1 MRRGATAFFSQF
13 VRKSLGPA
21 SEKERAV
28 KHRAFTLVELL
39 VVIAII
45 GVLVALLLPA
55 VQAAREAARRSQCTN
70 NLKQLGLA
78 LLNHESAKGRFPQ
91 NEQVVT
97 KLPSGRE
104 ERRDLASHL
113 VMASPYIEAANLT
126 NAVNLDPS
134 APVVPGEQLVNG
146 VKLSRLP
153 LAVLSCPTDH
163 KTGLQNGDGLTALA
177 GLSVGPVA
185 VTSYA
190 GSMGAQIM
198 GSFGNCNLRSSNFV
212 PDGGALYD
220 LDRDGEDW
228 FNTTSSMSPPCNG
241 AGRGNI
247 RADCSVPAH
256 ISGVFGRGNWAT
268 TMREVE
274 DGTSN
279 TIAMGEILPSNSG
292 YQWINGWTRSE
303 GLWFAT
309 TAPLNLST
317 DPEVYQA
324 GGGGRGG
331 GSTALPACR
340 DWENDFN
347 AAMGF
352 KSRHPGGVN
361 FVYCDGSV
369 HYLDE
374 GIDYGTYQRLGARS
388 DGEAVSF

>member
-1 MRRGATAFFSQF
+1 VTRRG
-13 VRKSLGPA
+13 
-21 SEKERAV
+21 
-28 KHRAFTLVELL
+28 FTLVELL

-97 KLPSGRE
+97 KYGNGRE
-104 ERRDLASHL
+104 EKRDLASHL
-113 VMASPYIEAANLT
+113 VMMAPYIEAANLT
-126 NAVNLDPS
+126 NAVNLDPKS
-134 APVVPGEQLVNG
+134 PVVPGDQLVNG
-146 VKLSRLP
+146 VKLSQLP
-153 LAVLSCPTDH
+153 LPALACPTDH
-163 KTGLQNGDGLTALA
+163 KTGVQNGEGLTDLLTLPGA
-177 GLSVGPVA
+177 GQLVA

-190 GSMGAQIM
+190 GSLGAQIM
-198 GSFGNCNLRSSNFV
+198 GTFGNCNLHTSNLV

-220 LDRDGEDW
+220 LDDDGEDW
-228 FNTTSSMSPPCNG
+228 FNTTSNMTPQCNG
-241 AGRGNI
+241 SGKGNT
-247 RADCSVPAH
+247 RADCSEPAH
-256 ISGVFGRGNWAT
+256 ISGPFGRGNWAAKL
-268 TMREVE
+268 REIE

-279 TIAMGEILPSNSG
+279 TIAMGEIIPSWSG
-292 YQWINGWTRSE
+292 YQWVNGWTRSE

-317 DPEVYQA
+317 DPELYKA
-324 GGGGRGG
+324 ASGGGRGG
-331 GSTALPACR
+331 GGGGAVPQCR
-340 DWENDFN
+340 DWEKDFN

-369 HYLDE
+369 HYLGEDV
-374 GIDYGTYQRLGARS
+374 DYATYQRLGARS
-388 DGEAVSF
+388 DGEAVSLAN